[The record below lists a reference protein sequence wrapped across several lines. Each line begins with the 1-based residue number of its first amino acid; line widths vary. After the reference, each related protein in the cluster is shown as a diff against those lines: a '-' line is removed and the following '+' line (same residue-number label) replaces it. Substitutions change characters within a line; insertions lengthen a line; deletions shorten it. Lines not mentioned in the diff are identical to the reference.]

1 LSIIDNDHNDRPK
14 EAIGMRK
21 GAIAAVAGV
30 AVIAA
35 VVATRVAG
43 WPGPAVAADAPP
55 PVAAGVPVTAG
66 TVTAADVPVFL
77 QAIGAV
83 QAYNMVTIKSRVD
96 GQIVKVN
103 FTEGQ
108 EVKAGDPLVQIDQRS
123 YKAALDQAIANEEK
137 DQANLANA
145 QINYNRDAQ
154 IVKNNLAVSQ
164 QQFDLD
170 KTTVAADQGAVDS
183 DKAQVEAARVN
194 LDYTTITAPIEGRL
208 GARLIDIGNIVHAAD
223 PTGLVT
229 IAQLKPI
236 FVSFTVAQENAHK
249 IRERQAEAPL
259 EVVAYGDDA
268 TTVLAKGK
276 LTLID
281 NMIDPATG
289 TIHLKASFANE
300 DERLWPGEFVNVR
313 LILNTRKSAPTVPAQ
328 TVQNG
333 ASGQYVY
340 IIKPDNTVERRD
352 VEVAAVQDG
361 VAIVTKGLAAGERVV
376 VDGQYR
382 LTNGARVKVEG
393 GAAG

>member
-1 LSIIDNDHNDRPK
+1 
-14 EAIGMRK
+14 MRK
-21 GAIAAVAGV
+21 GAIAAF
-30 AVIAA
+30 AA
-35 VVATRVAG
+35 LAASAAAALPWVLG
-43 WPGPAVAADAPP
+43 WSAPTVAAEAPP
-55 PVAAGVPVTAG
+55 PVAAGVPVTGG
-66 TVTAADVPVFL
+66 TVTPADVPVFL
-77 QAIGAV
+77 QAIGSV
-83 QAYNMVTIKSRVD
+83 QAFNMITIRSRVD
-96 GQIVKVN
+96 GQIMKVD

-108 EVKAGDPLVQIDQRS
+108 EVKAGDPLVQIDPRS
-123 YKAALDQAIANEEK
+123 YKAALDQALANQEK
-137 DQANLANA
+137 DQANLTNA
-145 QINYNRDAQ
+145 QINLARDAQ

-170 KTTVAADQGAVDS
+170 KATAAADQGAVDS

-194 LDYTTITAPIEGRL
+194 LDYCTITAPIDGRL
-208 GARLIDIGNIVHAAD
+208 GARLVDIGNIVHAAD

-259 EVVAYGDDA
+259 DAVAYGDDGK
-268 TTVLAKGK
+268 TVLAQGK

-281 NMIDPATG
+281 NMIDQTTG
-289 TIHLKASFANE
+289 TIHLKASFANQ

-313 LILNTRKSAPTVPAQ
+313 LILSTRKGVPTVPSQ

-333 ASGQYVY
+333 ATGQYVY

-361 VAIVTKGLAAGERVV
+361 IAVVTKGLAPGERVV

-382 LTNGARVKVEG
+382 LTNGARVKVEP

>member
-1 LSIIDNDHNDRPK
+1 
-14 EAIGMRK
+14 MRK
-21 GAIAAVAGV
+21 GAIAAVAV
-30 AVIAA
+30 LAMFAA
-35 VVATRVAG
+35 AG
-43 WPGPAVAADAPP
+43 LPLVFEPSAPAAAQAPP
-55 PVAAGVPVTAG
+55 AGGAGIPVTAG

-77 QAIGAV
+77 QAIGTV
-83 QAYNMVTIKSRVD
+83 QAFNMVTIRSRVD

-108 EVKAGDPLVQIDQRS
+108 EVKAGDPLVQIDPRS
-123 YKAALDQAIANEEK
+123 YKAALDQAVANQEK

-145 QINYNRDAQ
+145 QINLARDAQ
-154 IVKNNLAVSQ
+154 IVKQNLAVSQ
-164 QQFDLD
+164 QQFDTD
-170 KTTVAADQGAVDS
+170 KTTVAADQAAVDS

-194 LDYTTITAPIEGRL
+194 LDYTTITAPIDGRL

-236 FVSFTVAQENAHK
+236 FVSFTVAQDNAHK

-259 EVVAYGDDA
+259 EAIAYGDDGK
-268 TTVLAKGK
+268 TLLANGE

-281 NMIDPATG
+281 NTIDQATG
-289 TIHLKASFANE
+289 TIHMKASFANQ

-313 LILNTRKSAPTVPAQ
+313 LILDTRKGAPTVPAQ
-328 TVQNG
+328 TVQSG
-333 ASGQYVY
+333 STGQYVY
-340 IIKPDNTVERRD
+340 VIKSDNTVERRD
-352 VEVAAVQDG
+352 IEVAAVQDG
-361 VAIVTKGLAAGERVV
+361 IAVVTKGLELGEKVV

-382 LTNGARVKVEG
+382 LTNGARVKAEP